1 MAKKYIGNIGLGIL
15 WKKIVQS
22 FVKKDGNKVLS
33 DVNFTQALANKLNG
47 LNNYTLPKATGS
59 TLGGIKIGAGLTAD
73 EDGTVSATGT
83 DVTIDSSLNSSST
96 NPVQNKV
103 IYTELAKKINDTDLV
118 EFNETEIDEI
128 IAEAEEEAE
137 A

>member
-1 MAKKYIGNIGLGIL
+1 MAKKYIGNTGLGIL

-33 DVNFTQALANKLNG
+33 ENSYTTAEKNKLAG
-47 LNNYTLPKATGS
+47 LKNYTLPKATAS
-59 TLGGIKIGAGLTAD
+59 TLGGIKIGSGLTAD
-73 EDGTVSATGT
+73 EDGTVRATGT